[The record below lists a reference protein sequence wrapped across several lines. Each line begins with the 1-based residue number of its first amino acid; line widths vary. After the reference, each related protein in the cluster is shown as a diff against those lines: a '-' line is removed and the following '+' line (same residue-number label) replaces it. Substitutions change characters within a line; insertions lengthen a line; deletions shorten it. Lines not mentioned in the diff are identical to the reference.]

1 MPMKV
6 LTRREVLRLCAAG
19 SAFFLPG
26 PGDFRMPGLSSEV
39 QNLVSAVSA
48 VDHLLLGV
56 ADLDKGIDW
65 VGKRTG
71 VRAVLGGSHPGVG
84 TRNALLSL
92 GGRRYLEIVA
102 PDPAQTAYN
111 ARTDVRKLVE
121 PRLIGWAA
129 VTLDIEGLAKKVRDA
144 GQQIYGP
151 RDGSRARP
159 DGTTLRWKTLGI
171 LTQLMQDGVD
181 PVPFFI
187 EWAADSVHPSQ
198 DSSKG
203 CELQSFDLEAPNP
216 SAVADALK
224 AIGIDVTVSQERT
237 TSLRATLVTGKGR
250 VELR

>member
-1 MPMKV
+1 MPVDV

-19 SAFFLPG
+19 SASLLYG
-26 PGDFRMPGLSSEV
+26 GV
-39 QNLVSAVSA
+39 VSGAPSVVPAPSA

-56 ADLDKGIDW
+56 SDLDKGIDW
-65 VGKRTG
+65 VEKRTG
-71 VRAVLGGSHPGVG
+71 VRAVIGGSHPGVG

-92 GGRRYLEIVA
+92 GGRRYLEIIA

-111 ARTDVRKLVE
+111 SRTDVRKLIE

-129 VTLDIEGLAKKVRDA
+129 VTTDIESLAKKVRDA

-171 LTQLMQDGVD
+171 VTQLMQDGVD
-181 PVPFFI
+181 PIPFFI
-187 EWAADSVHPSQ
+187 EWAADSLHPSQ
-198 DSSKG
+198 DSPKG
-203 CELQSFDLEAPNP
+203 CELQSFAVEAPNP
-216 SAVADALK
+216 SAVADVMK
-224 AIGIDVTVSQERT
+224 AIGIDASVRQAPT
-237 TSLRATLVTGKGR
+237 TSLHVTLGTSKGI